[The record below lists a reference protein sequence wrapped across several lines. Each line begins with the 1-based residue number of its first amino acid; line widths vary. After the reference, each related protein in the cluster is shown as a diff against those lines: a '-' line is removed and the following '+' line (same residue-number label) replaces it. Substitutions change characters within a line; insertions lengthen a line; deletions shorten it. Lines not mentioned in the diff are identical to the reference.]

1 MKDSGIKIKES
12 RGGYPI
18 LWVFVTV
25 GIAILVAGIAIG
37 AAYFVSFISY
47 APVIAEVTGVEEGS
61 DDQNAVIADYTFD
74 GEEYSGVVIVGA
86 DEDAQTGDKISA
98 LCKKSDP
105 SVARA
110 ELFFAPLPLPF
121 MLMGFGV
128 LFGGIALAPLVG
140 HMRKNKRVSFAR
152 QRGTPVEC
160 VVTEVYSDTS
170 FCVNGKAVNN
180 LAACRPSDGYMS
192 DGTSGVRYVSAPF
205 SRKYDV
211 AVGSKV
217 TVYVLPEDPSV
228 YWVDLN
234 SATAPARDAAA
245 PAFPEG
251 YSRDPLADALK
262 KAAGS
267 ADGIVGGKATGEKDG
282 ENAIKSSASGENS
295 ASTGEKCGAENAVG
309 GKATGE
315 KDGENAIKSSASGE
329 KCASAGEKCGAEN
342 SASGNG
348 IGAKDTDKGESA
360 SGNGEKR

>member
-18 LWVFVTV
+18 LWVFVAV

-47 APVIAEVTGVEEGS
+47 APVVAEVTGVVEGA
-61 DDQNAVIADYTFD
+61 DGKTAVIADYTFD
-74 GEEYSGVVIVGA
+74 GKEYSGVVIDGA
-86 DEDAQTGDKISA
+86 DEDAQTGDKIPA

-121 MLMGFGV
+121 MLMGFGA
-128 LFGGIALAPLVG
+128 LFGGIALVPLVG

-160 VVTEVYSDTS
+160 VVTDVYSDTS

-180 LAACRPSDGYMS
+180 LAACRPSDGRLS

-234 SATAPARDAAA
+234 SVIAPACDAAA

-267 ADGIVGGKATGEKDG
+267 TDGVVGGDNTTGENSG
-282 ENAIKSSASGENS
+282 ESGIKSTASGENS
-295 ASTGEKCGAENAVG
+295 AST
-309 GKATGE
+309 
-315 KDGENAIKSSASGE
+315 
-329 KCASAGEKCGAEN
+329 GEKCGAEN

>member
-37 AAYFVSFISY
+37 VAYFVSFISY
-47 APVIAEVTGVEEGS
+47 APVVAEVTGVEEGS

-98 LCKKSDP
+98 FCKKSDP

-110 ELFFAPLPLPF
+110 ELFFAPLPLSF
-121 MLMGFGV
+121 MLMGFGA
-128 LFGGIALAPLVG
+128 LFGGIALVPLVG
-140 HMRKNKRVSFAR
+140 HMRKNKRISFAR
-152 QRGTPVEC
+152 RRGTPVEC

-234 SATAPARDAAA
+234 SAIAPARDAAA

-262 KAAGS
+262 KATGS
-267 ADGIVGGKATGEKDG
+267 ADGIVGGKAASEKSGAENAVGGDNMGEKCG
-282 ENAIKSSASGENS
+282 ENAIKSSASGEN
-295 ASTGEKCGAENAVG
+295 
-309 GKATGE
+309 
-315 KDGENAIKSSASGE
+315 
-329 KCASAGEKCGAEN
+329 CASAGEKCGAE
-342 SASGNG
+342 SEKSKNG
-348 IGAKDTDKGESA
+348 IVAKDIENGTGASAGKDCGKGEKA
-360 SGNGEKR
+360 

>member
-18 LWVFVTV
+18 LWVFVAV

-47 APVIAEVTGVEEGS
+47 APVVAEVTGVVEGA
-61 DDQNAVIADYTFD
+61 DGKTAVIADYTFD
-74 GEEYSGVVIVGA
+74 GKEYSGVVIDGA
-86 DEDAQTGDKISA
+86 DEDAQTGDKIPA

-121 MLMGFGV
+121 MLMGFGA
-128 LFGGIALAPLVG
+128 LFGGIALVPLVG

-160 VVTEVYSDTS
+160 VVTDVYSDTS

-180 LAACRPSDGYMS
+180 LAACRPSDGRLS
-192 DGTSGVRYVSAPF
+192 DGTSGVRYISAPF

-234 SATAPARDAAA
+234 SAIAPACDAAA

-267 ADGIVGGKATGEKDG
+267 ADGVVGGKATGEKCASAGEKCGAENAVDGEATGEKDG

-295 ASTGEKCGAENAVG
+295 AST
-309 GKATGE
+309 
-315 KDGENAIKSSASGE
+315 
-329 KCASAGEKCGAEN
+329 GEKCGAEN

>member
-18 LWVFVTV
+18 LWVFVAV

-47 APVIAEVTGVEEGS
+47 APVVAEVTGVVEGA
-61 DDQNAVIADYTFD
+61 DGKTAVIADYTFD
-74 GEEYSGVVIVGA
+74 GKEYSGVVIDGA
-86 DEDAQTGDKISA
+86 DAQTGDKIPA

-121 MLMGFGV
+121 MLMGFGA
-128 LFGGIALAPLVG
+128 LFGGLALVPLVG

-160 VVTEVYSDTS
+160 VVTDVYSDTS

-180 LAACRPSDGYMS
+180 LAACRPSDGKLS

-234 SATAPARDAAA
+234 SVIAPACDAAA

-267 ADGIVGGKATGEKDG
+267 ADGVVGGDNTAG
-282 ENAIKSSASGENS
+282 ENSGERGIKGTASGENS
-295 ASTGEKCGAENAVG
+295 ANK
-309 GKATGE
+309 
-315 KDGENAIKSSASGE
+315 
-329 KCASAGEKCGAEN
+329 GEKCGAEN

-348 IGAKDTDKGESA
+348 IGAKDTDKGESV

>member
-18 LWVFVTV
+18 LWVFVAV
-25 GIAILVAGIAIG
+25 GVAILVAGIAIG

-47 APVIAEVTGVEEGS
+47 APVVAEVTGVVEGA
-61 DDQNAVIADYTFD
+61 DGKTAVIADYTFD
-74 GEEYSGVVIVGA
+74 GKEYSGVVIDGA
-86 DEDAQTGDKISA
+86 DADAQTGDKIPA

-121 MLMGFGV
+121 MLMGFGA
-128 LFGGIALAPLVG
+128 LFGGFALVPLVG

-160 VVTEVYSDTS
+160 VVTDVYSDTS

-180 LAACRPSDGYMS
+180 LAACRPSDGKLS

-234 SATAPARDAAA
+234 SVIAPACDAAA

-267 ADGIVGGKATGEKDG
+267 ADGVVGGDNNTTGEDSG
-282 ENAIKSSASGENS
+282 ESGIKSTASGENS
-295 ASTGEKCGAENAVG
+295 AST
-309 GKATGE
+309 
-315 KDGENAIKSSASGE
+315 
-329 KCASAGEKCGAEN
+329 GEKCGAEN